1 MADYGE
7 EVVMKSWLS
16 VVVAAVAVAQIHHHH
31 FVVIVVVVV
40 QSLSFHCVALVASYY
55 SSRHRLGQYR
65 FTSTRNFGAATNDD
79 DDDDNNNDV
88 GLSFVHSVAVCRV
101 RRSGCYRHLCI
112 SVIDRLHPTT
122 T

>member
-88 GLSFVHSVAVCRV
+88 GLCCPLCGCLSSPGEWLPSPFVHQC
-101 RRSGCYRHLCI
+101 H
-112 SVIDRLHPTT
+112 
-122 T
+122 